1 MYKSTQIQQLVIV
14 TMLSLSS
21 SASVAL
27 VERWTLSEPGAKADG
42 FSQSQKTA
50 LNTNTKSKGRF
61 DNLIWSGDYS
71 VQWQVG
77 ERYGE
82 KSVAWWGDFPQE
94 ALNQVAVSFDT
105 IQGFPY
111 TGYHLD
117 NSRVESRSEFNP
129 LHWQVKDFNVA
140 FGSRSTTG
148 ISSTIV
154 DIGGLTSDEH
164 VYLYSSMVNQDEGSS
179 VPVKASIVPYQ
190 GAVINFMLLA
200 AIAKMLINR
209 CFSSTCGASLTKV
222 SKKETFF

>member
-14 TMLSLSS
+14 TILSLSS

-27 VERWTLSEPGAKADG
+27 AEKWTFSEPQIETNG
-42 FSQSQKTA
+42 FGRGEKPA
-50 LNTNTKSKGRF
+50 LNMNTKSKDRF
-61 DNLIWSGDYS
+61 DNLIWSGGYS
-71 VQWQVG
+71 AQWQVG
-77 ERYGE
+77 KEHGE
-82 KSVAWWGDFPQE
+82 KNAAWWVDVPQE
-94 ALNQVAVSFDT
+94 ALSQATVSFDIT
-105 IQGFPY
+105 QGFPY
-111 TGYHLD
+111 AGYHLD
-117 NSRVESRSEFNP
+117 YSRVESRSEFNP

-164 VYLYSSMVNQDEGSS
+164 VYLYSSMVNQDEASS

-209 CFSSTCGASLTKV
+209 CFSSTYGANLTKV

>member
-1 MYKSTQIQQLVIV
+1 MYKSRQIQQLVIV

-82 KSVAWWGDFPQE
+82 KSVAWWGDVSHE

-111 TGYHLD
+111 TGYHLND
-117 NSRVESRSEFNP
+117 SRVESRSEFNP
-129 LHWQVKDFNVA
+129 LHWQAKDFNVA
-140 FGSRSTTG
+140 FGTRSTTE

-154 DIGGLTSDEH
+154 DIGGLASDEH
-164 VYLYSSMVNQDEGSS
+164 VYLYSSMVNKEEASS
-179 VPVKASIVPYQ
+179 VPVKTSAVPCQ
-190 GAVINFMLLA
+190 GVVINFIVLVAM
-200 AIAKMLINR
+200 AKMLINR
-209 CFSSTCGASLTKV
+209 SFRSSRGALLKKV

>member
-1 MYKSTQIQQLVIV
+1 MYKSRQIQQLVIV
-14 TMLSLSS
+14 TMLSLLS

-117 NSRVESRSEFNP
+117 GSRVGSRSEINM
-129 LHWQVKDFNVA
+129 LHWQAKGVDVI
-140 FGSRSTTG
+140 FGARHTAVMN
-148 ISSTIV
+148 STIV
-154 DIGGLTSDEH
+154 NISELVSDDDA
-164 VYLYSSMVNQDEGSS
+164 YLYSSMVNQDEGSS

-209 CFSSTCGASLTKV
+209 CFSSTYGANLTKV

>member
-1 MYKSTQIQQLVIV
+1 
-14 TMLSLSS
+14 MLSLSS

-129 LHWQVKDFNVA
+129 LHWQVKDFNVV
-140 FGSRSTTG
+140 FGARHTAGMNSA
-148 ISSTIV
+148 IV
-154 DIGGLTSDEH
+154 NIGELASDGNA
-164 VYLYSSMVNQDEGSS
+164 YLYSSMVNQDEASS

-190 GAVINFMLLA
+190 GAVINFMLLVA
-200 AIAKMLINR
+200 VAKMLINR
-209 CFSSTCGASLTKV
+209 CFSSTYGANLTKV